1 MPTMLEDRKAEHVI
15 DTIFSFEDSF
25 KGYPF
30 LTKGK
35 AEEKVIIVR
44 MLNSSKEI

>member
-30 LTKGK
+30 LTK
-35 AEEKVIIVR
+35 EKR
-44 MLNSSKEI
+44 KKK